1 MRLTICEYRDEYP
14 KSHPEYQ
21 DKYEYMRKISAA
33 KQKITLIIGI
43 LGCILFIIGDF
54 LYAAV
59 GPQQSSETIGIM
71 IKAAYLDMSVRRM
84 AASIT
89 CGIMT
94 LLPWPINQLDA
105 GSESAGHALV
115 LVLGL
120 VLLKEMSN
128 NGDYI
133 GCKQ

>member
-21 DKYEYMRKISAA
+21 DKYEYRRKISAA

-71 IKAAYLDMSVRRM
+71 IKAAYLDMSVWRM

-133 GCKQ
+133 GGKQ

>member
-1 MRLTICEYRDEYP
+1 MKIYEKMWLTICEYRDEYP

-21 DKYEYMRKISAA
+21 DKYEYRRKISAA

-71 IKAAYLDMSVRRM
+71 IKAAYLDMSVWRM
-84 AASIT
+84 AAKHY
-89 CGIMT
+89 
-94 LLPWPINQLDA
+94 L
-105 GSESAGHALV
+105 AL
-115 LVLGL
+115 
-120 VLLKEMSN
+120 
-128 NGDYI
+128 
-133 GCKQ
+133 